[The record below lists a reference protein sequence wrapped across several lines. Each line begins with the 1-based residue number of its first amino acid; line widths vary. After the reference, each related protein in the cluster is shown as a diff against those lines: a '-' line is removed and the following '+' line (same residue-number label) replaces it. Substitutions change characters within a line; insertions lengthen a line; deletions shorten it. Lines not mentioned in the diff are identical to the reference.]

1 MAGSSNEHG
10 TTDQSELT
18 PIHDE
23 IQPTNNILLNPFESP
38 VRLTR
43 YYDFFRMD
51 TCASILSGAVLVR
64 AYISNLWFLH
74 MSHSTFRSHKVL
86 EIHVAVIL
94 LNLAESARLRAGGF
108 SRGSSV
114 VRQTGW
120 GFAIDSDLSIRQL
133 LV

>member
-64 AYISNLWFLH
+64 AYIGNSSV
-74 MSHSTFRSHKVL
+74 MSASFYPSPKVSRIG
-86 EIHVAVIL
+86 IHVGVTVL
-94 LNLAESARLRAGGF
+94 GLFECC
-108 SRGSSV
+108 
-114 VRQTGW
+114 
-120 GFAIDSDLSIRQL
+120 
-133 LV
+133 